1 MDIYKMLKENSD
13 IILKE
18 DLEFFE
24 IELAT
29 GGYDRE
35 YINKCLEL
43 IKEIKQ
49 FKNIKEKK
57 VEKVNIDDSFAG
69 MSYVQEEP
77 TIDIEKLNKKS
88 IINENDNQKEDV
100 IKSKIIK
107 ARSSNTYQ
115 NDFIK
120 IVKENNIEEDFI
132 NRNYVFFHQ
141 IEIDELIKIIDFSE
155 IFLDKYFNLLNHKLL
170 AEYQL
175 FSETF
180 YMKHFN
186 QLDYKIVLKKGK
198 NPWVKKDQR
207 SSKLTVFLKL
217 KGITL

>member
-29 GGYDRE
+29 GDYERD

-43 IKEIKQ
+43 IKEIKH
-49 FKNIKEKK
+49 FKNIKEQNC
-57 VEKVNIDDSFAG
+57 EKVNIDAPSAGISF
-69 MSYVQEEP
+69 VDEEP
-77 TIDIEKLNKKS
+77 IANLEKIEKGSNITDS
-88 IINENDNQKEDV
+88 DAQKESL
-100 IKSKIIK
+100 IKTLIIK
-107 ARSSNTYQ
+107 ARSLSNYQ
-115 NDFIK
+115 AEFNKIIKESNIQEEFIDK
-120 IVKENNIEEDFI
+120 
-132 NRNYVFFHQ
+132 NYVFFKQ
-141 IEIDELIKIIDFSE
+141 IEIDELIKTINFSE
-155 IFLDKYFNLLNHKLL
+155 DFLEKYFKLLNNKLV

-186 QLDYKIVLKKGK
+186 QLDYKIVLKKSK
-198 NPWVKKDQR
+198 NPWVKKEQR
-207 SSKLTVFLKL
+207 SSKLTIFLKL

>member
-29 GGYDRE
+29 GDYERE

-57 VEKVNIDDSFAG
+57 VEKVNIDDSSAG
-69 MSYVQEEP
+69 ISFVDEEP
-77 TIDIEKLNKKS
+77 TVNLSKIEKGSNTVDK
-88 IINENDNQKEDV
+88 DAQKESL
-100 IKSKIIK
+100 IKTMIIK
-107 ARSSNTYQ
+107 ARSLSTYQ
-115 NDFIK
+115 SEFNKIIKDNKIQEEFIDK
-120 IVKENNIEEDFI
+120 
-132 NRNYVFFHQ
+132 NYVFFKQ
-141 IEIDELIKIIDFSE
+141 IEMDELIKTINFSE
-155 IFLDKYFNLLNHKLL
+155 DFLEKYFKLLNHKLV

-180 YMKHFN
+180 YMKHFS

-198 NPWVKKDQR
+198 NPWVKKEQR